1 MSNTA
6 TLTKPTGTVKPLK
19 TNTLNATH
27 RCDRCGAAA
36 FVQVNMNVSERLP
49 EGGHLLFCGH
59 HYNKY
64 EVGLMEFTESV
75 TDERHKLVQN
85 KLVGT
90 ENS

>member
-6 TLTKPTGTVKPLK
+6 TLTKPAGSVKQVK

-27 RCDRCGAAA
+27 RCDRCSAAA
-36 FVQVNMNVSERLP
+36 FVQVNMNASERLP

-64 EVGLMEFTESV
+64 ELALMEFAESV
-75 TDERHKLVQN
+75 TDERHKLIFDRHT
-85 KLVGT
+85 GT